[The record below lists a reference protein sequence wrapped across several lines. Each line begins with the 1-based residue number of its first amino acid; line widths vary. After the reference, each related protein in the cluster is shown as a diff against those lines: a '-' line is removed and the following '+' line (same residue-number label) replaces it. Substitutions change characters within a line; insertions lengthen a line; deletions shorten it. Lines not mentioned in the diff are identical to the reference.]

1 MKTNHNQSNPKTKQ
15 IKTIKQN
22 TSKQIKTNQTNQN
35 TKQFKVH
42 QIKNQNKNQTKQHKT
57 KQFK

>member
-22 TSKQIKTNQTNQN
+22 TSKQIKTNQTKQK
-35 TKQFKVH
+35 TKQFKIH
-42 QIKNQNKNQTKQHKT
+42 QKTNQNKNQTNQN
-57 KQFK
+57 